1 MPQKEDDMNWNVG
14 GWIGGQLGATVWIL
28 VAGLLTAVRDF
39 PTGMFV
45 VLLFAIPNVVGIVLW
60 QSRKLSCYGSTQLLI
75 GVSGICGLATVY
87 VLENANAWTQIQTG
101 GQVSA
106 QSSYWIIGLVYAG
119 LMLMFYLCFGRVAKG
134 PAA

>member
-1 MPQKEDDMNWNVG
+1 MNWNVG
-14 GWIGGQLGATVWIL
+14 GWFGGQLGATVWVL
-28 VAGLLTAVRDF
+28 VAGLLTAIRDL

-60 QSRKLSCYGSTQLLI
+60 LSRKLSCYASSQILI

-87 VLENANAWTQIQTG
+87 ALESANAWTRIQTG

-106 QSSYWIIGLVYAG
+106 QSGYWIIGLVYGG
-119 LMLMFYLCFGRVAKG
+119 LMLLFYFRFGRVGKK
-134 PAA
+134 PVT